1 LISVRTH
8 GSALLLLASGA
19 FVTSQVHASGP
30 AHACIEA
37 HAAGQ
42 VERDAGRLLAAKE
55 RFLSCTAE
63 VCPAMIRRECVALG
77 ESVVAM
83 TPSVV
88 LVAQDG
94 DGRAIEGSRAMIDGQ
109 RAIARLDGRPL
120 ELDPGTHR
128 FELTLLDGRRQ
139 TLTATLTSGEK
150 YRRIVASFAPVSQ
163 AKPEKPGEAPQP
175 AVEGGGRNPLS
186 YVFGG
191 VGLAAL
197 GAFGIYALD
206 GHNKQNELERCA
218 PHCRASDVEA
228 MRKSYAIADVLL
240 GVSLVSLGT
249 GTYFFFKQTEEPTPQ
264 GTASTLWLQA
274 NGRF

>member
-1 LISVRTH
+1 MSVRAS
-8 GSALLLLASGA
+8 GLALLLLASGS
-19 FVTSQVHASGP
+19 FVTSKVSASGA

-55 RFLSCTAE
+55 RFVSCTAE

-94 DGRAIEGSRAMIDGQ
+94 DGRAIEGARALLDGK
-109 RAIARLDGRPL
+109 RAIAELDGRPL
-120 ELDPGTHR
+120 ELDPGAHR
-128 FELTLLDGRRQ
+128 FELTLLDGRSQ

-150 YRRIVASFAPVSQ
+150 FRRIVAIFMPL
-163 AKPEKPGEAPQP
+163 PQP
-175 AVEGGGRNPLS
+175 KPLEPNGIPEPAGAGSGRNPLA

-197 GAFGIYALD
+197 GAWGIYALD

-218 PHCRASDVEA
+218 PHCRPSDVEA
-228 MRKSYAIADVLL
+228 MRKSYTIADVLL

-249 GTYFFFKQTEEPTPQ
+249 GTYFFFKQTEEPTPH

>member
-1 LISVRTH
+1 MPMRAH
-8 GSALLLLASGA
+8 GFALLSLASGL
-19 FVTSQVHASGP
+19 FVTSQVSASGP

-94 DGRAIEGSRAMIDGQ
+94 DGRAIAGSRATIDGQ

-120 ELDPGTHR
+120 ELDPGTHH
-128 FELTLLDGRRQ
+128 FELTLLDGRSQ
-139 TLTATLTSGEK
+139 TLTATLSSGEK
-150 YRRIVASFAPVSQ
+150 YRRIVGSFTPVSQ
-163 AKPEKPGEAPQP
+163 AKPAEPEP
-175 AVEGGGRNPLS
+175 AVEGRGRNPLA

-197 GAFGIYALD
+197 GAWGIYALD

-218 PHCRASDVEA
+218 PHCHPNDVEA
-228 MRKSYAIADVLL
+228 MRKSYTIADVLL

-249 GTYFFFKQTEEPTPQ
+249 GTYFFFKQTDEPTPR

-274 NGRF
+274 NGHF